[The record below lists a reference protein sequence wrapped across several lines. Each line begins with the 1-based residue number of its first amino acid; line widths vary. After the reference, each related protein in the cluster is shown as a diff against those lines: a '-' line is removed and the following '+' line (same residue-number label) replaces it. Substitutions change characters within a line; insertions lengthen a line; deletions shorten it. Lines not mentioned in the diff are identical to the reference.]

1 MNDWANQLRLSISS
15 RDGIDSGSPST
26 RAPARHTRF
35 LLDSLSLIFP
45 NKMVNSV
52 LKANRERFG
61 SLLQAIR
68 KFQKMFNQ
76 WRNERRIPGG
86 CTNRNQRETLIKH
99 GRNFFLGGR
108 GGRVFLGRRSGG
120 APSGSPNLLHY
131 FREYLCLD
139 LQKNTSDFFATL
151 SFKACSVLDVFSTKK
166 KTNKLQRTKKKFHN
180 AVYVITNLSVNLA
193 RVCVYI
199 HRIKTSLKLSLALFI
214 SAIFKGW

>member
-1 MNDWANQLRLSISS
+1 
-15 RDGIDSGSPST
+15 
-26 RAPARHTRF
+26 
-35 LLDSLSLIFP
+35 
-45 NKMVNSV
+45 MVNSV

-108 GGRVFLGRRSGG
+108 GGRVFLGSRSGG

>member
-61 SLLQAIR
+61 SLLQAIP

-86 CTNRNQRETLIKH
+86 CANRNQRETLIKH

-108 GGRVFLGRRSGG
+108 GGYFWEVVVGVHRPALLIFYTISENIFVWICKKIPRIFSQQSHLRLVQYLMFLV
-120 APSGSPNLLHY
+120 
-131 FREYLCLD
+131 
-139 LQKNTSDFFATL
+139 Q
-151 SFKACSVLDVFSTKK
+151 K

-214 SAIFKGW
+214 SAIFKRW